1 MAPLEI
7 TQPKNGWILY
17 DGSCGFCSQWVSYWQ
32 GLLKTHGFDVVP
44 LQEEWVRAKINEPEE
59 ALLSDIRLLTPSG
72 EQIRGAN
79 VYRAVMRRVW
89 WLYLFYIMS
98 LLPIFKQL
106 FNLGYTLFNKNRY
119 KISKSCGLR
128 IQS

>member
-1 MAPLEI
+1 MAPLAI

-44 LQEEWVRAKINEPEE
+44 LQEEWVRTKINEPEE

-79 VYRAVMRRVW
+79 VYRAVMRQVW